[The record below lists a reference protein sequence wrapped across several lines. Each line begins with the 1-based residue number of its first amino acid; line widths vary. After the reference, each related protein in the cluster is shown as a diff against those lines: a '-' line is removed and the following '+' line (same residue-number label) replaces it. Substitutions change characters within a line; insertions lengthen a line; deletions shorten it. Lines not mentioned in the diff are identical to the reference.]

1 VTSHS
6 AQTPPP
12 PLYVNVCPS
21 RLVRDDLCDN
31 VTRVNYTRLDYAT
44 NKSLFSLLR
53 TLTTRHCSHSPAA
66 AAERRSAAID
76 RYLLPTGPKAAIL
89 LPRVCWRGPMLGQT
103 DRQTDITYTL
113 PYTMRAVPIRKSC
126 YNTMCYIQPGA
137 EPGLLPTESQVGII
151 RTYAHVAKC

>member
-1 VTSHS
+1 MTSHS

-31 VTRVNYTRLDYAT
+31 VTRVNYTRLGYAT

-66 AAERRSAAID
+66 AAERLSAAID
-76 RYLLPTGPKAAIL
+76 RYLLPTGPSSNPAAAGL
-89 LPRVCWRGPMLGQT
+89 LAWAHAGT

-113 PYTMRAVPIRKSC
+113 PYTMRAVPIMKSC
-126 YNTMCYIQPGA
+126 YNTMCYMQPRA